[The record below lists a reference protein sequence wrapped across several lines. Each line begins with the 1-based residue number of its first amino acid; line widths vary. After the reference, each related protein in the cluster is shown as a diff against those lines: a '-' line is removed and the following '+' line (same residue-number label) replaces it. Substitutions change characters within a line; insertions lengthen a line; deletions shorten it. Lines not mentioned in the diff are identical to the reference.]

1 MTGAVNI
8 EQLLRELGFDMPAA
22 SARARAVLEAA
33 DLTNPRKRA
42 IAAYKVPAAQA
53 LLSDAL
59 IRVCAGA
66 CARRRRG
73 DGRERVT
80 VSPASCEL
88 CRGSNNQRAA
98 LEATAILARHDVR
111 KVLIVGGADSQID
124 DVERLLTRDGAAL
137 RFVDGTKKS
146 HTKKMAIAN
155 MAWADLLVIWAPT
168 PLRHS
173 VSNLYSSEQPE
184 HLRVISVPRRGI
196 EALCMEIVESYR
208 RSGKK

>member
-1 MTGAVNI
+1 MSGAVNI
-8 EQLLRELGFDMPAA
+8 EQLLRELGFDTLEA

-33 DLTNPRKRA
+33 ALTNPRKQA
-42 IAAYKVPAAQA
+42 IAGYKVTAAEA
-53 LLSDAL
+53 LLSTAL

-66 CARRRRG
+66 CSRRRG
-73 DGRERVT
+73 AGRERVT

-98 LEATAILARHDVR
+98 LEATAALAKHGVR

-124 DVERLLTRDGAAL
+124 DVERLLARDGVEL
-137 RFVDGTKKS
+137 RIVDGTKKS

-155 MAWADLLVIWAPT
+155 MGWADLLVIWAPT

-173 VSNLYSSEQPE
+173 VSNLYSGEQPD

-196 EALCMEIVESYR
+196 EALCKEIVESYR
-208 RSGKK
+208 RSGQK

>member
-8 EQLLRELGFDMPAA
+8 DQMLRERGFDTPAA

-33 DLTNPRKRA
+33 ALTNRRKQA
-42 IAAYKVPAAQA
+42 IATYKVPTAAA
-53 LLSDAL
+53 LLSTAL
-59 IRVCAGA
+59 ARVCAGA
-66 CARRRRG
+66 CARRRG
-73 DGRERVT
+73 DGRERVI

-98 LEATAILARHDVR
+98 LDATAVLAKHGVR

-124 DVERLLTRDGAAL
+124 DAGRLLTADGAEL

-146 HTKKMAIAN
+146 HTKKTAISN
-155 MAWADLLVIWAPT
+155 MGWADLLVIWAPT

-173 VSNLYSSEQPE
+173 VSNLYSNEQPE
-184 HLRVISVPRRGI
+184 HLRVVSVPRRGI
-196 EALCMEIVESYR
+196 EALCKEIVETYR